1 MNKKILAASIGLMIA
16 LTGCGGGNTDE
27 TENNSG
33 ETAASAGDEARLF
46 EVKCASCHG
55 VNLQGGAGP
64 KLSDI
69 GTRLTKEDIE
79 KVIAEGK
86 GMMPK
91 ELVKGE
97 DADKLAAWLAEKK

>member
-1 MNKKILAASIGLMIA
+1 MGLMLV
-16 LTGCGGGNTDE
+16 LTACGGNTE
-27 TENNSG
+27 NSEKTEDSSG
-33 ETAASAGDEARLF
+33 QTAASAGDEARLF

-55 VNLQGGAGP
+55 VDLQGGAGP

-69 GTRLTKEDIE
+69 GSRLTKEDIE